1 MITANTVFLTIFLVL
16 GIALAASVQS
26 YRYTT
31 YRLAITRG
39 RRQAKSVWK
48 PFWLS

>member
-16 GIALAASVQS
+16 GLALAVSVQS

-31 YRLAITRG
+31 YRYAMARG
-39 RRQAKSVWK
+39 RRLKPVWK